1 MRALR
6 ADWRSDALFL
16 QGPRSQCEDRVTS
29 RILPGRSGSEADNLT
44 PAKPQCGDVA
54 QLAERYLCKVDVR
67 GSIPLVSTR
76 HNTSSDHMKA
86 PLSGAFVVR
95 RCTPGAQHDTAS
107 GGSGHHTP
115 TQEGTERNWR
125 TSGTSEPHRTLQAR
139 ATLAIVSSNRRLVT
153 AEQLDAMSPNERAA
167 VLAEHIVMDLD
178 ELPEGFRER
187 VVATGQRLATERD
200 QAATG

>member
-1 MRALR
+1 MT
-6 ADWRSDALFL
+6 ADILSDA
-16 QGPRSQCEDRVTS
+16 QSSKRH
-29 RILPGRSGSEADNLT
+29 
-44 PAKPQCGDVA
+44 GDVA
-54 QLAERYLCKVDVR
+54 QLAERHLCKVDVR

-76 HNTSSDHMKA
+76 HITRSDHMKA
-86 PLSGAFVVR
+86 PLSGVFIVF
-95 RCTPGAQHDTAS
+95 RCTPGAQGETS
-107 GGSGHHTP
+107 LGGSRHHTP
-115 TQEGTERNWR
+115 TR
-125 TSGTSEPHRTLQAR
+125 TSTQRNQRASGASHSRRTLQAR

-167 VLAEHIVMDLD
+167 VLADHIIMDLD